1 MSAAAARGLPRGST
15 ATSRA
20 SSRSTVPATRAI
32 WPLTRGI
39 TATRRAAASPDAAP
53 SSTPVSLPTT
63 PEAQVALAADA
74 VVAAWREGWTR
85 QSVQLELPLIGA
97 SDLDDWPGGIRQQFK
112 AARPLVEELLRRV
125 RSADPLVLGGAL
137 AAEIWDD
144 GDAVGAWVGS
154 RAPLACVLFPTA
166 QTLDRARA
174 LAESQEAR
182 GQGQQEDGSARRPL
196 TLIVNPQFQPDL
208 SDYGGPF
215 GFGRDKALAAARS
228 FRPSFAFTRRRVFG
242 DDVYTLRAHP
252 APWRVA
258 VVVDTRAGP
267 GAGGGGA
274 RLLLEAPA
282 DALAPSYSEIEAAL
296 RARPDSAVNMPIGER
311 LRRELAWNNR
321 SLQEGPPPP
330 Q

>member
-1 MSAAAARGLPRGST
+1 MSAAAARGGL
-15 ATSRA
+15 
-20 SSRSTVPATRAI
+20 SSGAPPPTRAR
-32 WPLTRGI
+32 WPLS
-39 TATRRAAASPDAAP
+39 RRSPGPAPYRCRPRLAAIAAAAEGSNNAP
-53 SSTPVSLPTT
+53 TTPVSLPST
-63 PEAQVALAADA
+63 PESQVALAADA

-112 AARPLVEELLRRV
+112 AAQPMVEEMLRRV
-125 RSADPLVLGGAL
+125 RAADPSLQGPLSAD
-137 AAEIWDD
+137 IWDS
-144 GDAVGAWVGS
+144 GDAVGCWAGS

-166 QTLDRARA
+166 QTLDRVCE
-174 LAESQEAR
+174 LADAQEGVAQR
-182 GQGQQEDGSARRPL
+182 SRPL
-196 TLIVNPQFQPDL
+196 TIVVNAQYQQDL

-215 GFGRDKALAAARS
+215 GLGRAKALERARS

-242 DDVYTLRAHP
+242 DDVYTFRAHP

-258 VVVDTRAGP
+258 LVRDARAGP

-274 RLLLEAPA
+274 RLILEAPA
-282 DALAPSYSEIEAAL
+282 EAPAPSYADIEAAL
-296 RARPDSAVNMPIGER
+296 RAMPDSAVNMPLGER
-311 LRRELAWNNR
+311 LRREWDWNNK